1 MIKTAVL
8 AVSAIT
14 LFSMRPTLLPT
25 HSLATP
31 DSAATASDFH
41 WSGTIP
47 AGAWLRIRNLS
58 GNVEVRRA
66 QGTTV
71 DVSATPEPTSDR
83 WSFLSGPIE
92 PVTFVT
98 RNSGSDVVVCAVS
111 KSVPDCAADDFNGP
125 RNQMNWSPQPMRI
138 VVQLPAGV
146 SIQSG
151 SMHGD
156 LLIAG
161 TRGAVVAST
170 GHGQISVSDVSGTV
184 SASSGHG
191 DLKLSGIA
199 SQVKA
204 STGHGDINVSA
215 NGPVQASTGHGD
227 IVVALGATAAA
238 GTGDMS
244 FSTGHGNVSVRA
256 PRDLRGTIDISTGN
270 GQVSTDFPLTM
281 SDEHNRSRPRSRPRS
296 AHGTLGD
303 NNRSV
308 RMSSGH
314 GDISLTND

>member
-14 LFSMRPTLLPT
+14 LFSMRPTLLTT
-25 HSLATP
+25 HSPATP
-31 DSAATASDFH
+31 DSASDFH
-41 WSGTIP
+41 WSGSIP
-47 AGAWLRIRNLS
+47 AGSWLRIRNLS

-66 QGTTV
+66 SGSTV
-71 DVSATPEPTSDR
+71 DVSASPEPSSDR
-83 WSFLSGPIE
+83 WSFLSGPVE
-92 PVTFVT
+92 PVSFVT
-98 RNSGSDVVVCAVS
+98 GNSGSDVVVCAVS
-111 KSVPDCAADDFNGP
+111 KSVPDCAADELNGP

-151 SMHGD
+151 TMHGD

-199 SQVKA
+199 GQAKA
-204 STGHGDINVSA
+204 STGHGDINVAA

-227 IVVALGATAAA
+227 VVVALGASAAT
-238 GTGDMS
+238 GTGDMA
-244 FSTGHGNVSVRA
+244 FSTGHGNISVRA

-270 GQVSTDFPLTM
+270 GEVSTDFPLRM
-281 SDEHNRSRPRSRPRS
+281 SDERNRSRSRS

-303 NNRSV
+303 DNRSV